1 MIELNITGIP
11 AELKQ
16 SARWVCWQ
24 LEDVTDG
31 DKLRKNAKVPKN
43 ARTGANA
50 QHNQP
55 ETWSTFSEAHAAHE
69 NRIDLKP
76 DKNTVAVHDRRGI
89 GMVLGKPFFGK
100 DLDQCIVDGVMDPEV
115 EAELAELNTYAEVSQ
130 SGTGVH
136 VIGHGDAPKEGHR
149 KDNREIYSCN
159 RYFVMTGNVIGDY
172 TEIRRFTPAEVKA
185 EFDKVKGGKQEF
197 KPLSAK
203 LAELMTRTD
212 FPDLSQA
219 VQSLLTALAYE
230 NCDPSFI
237 DAEFRKSK
245 LFLETHWGQKF
256 DRPDLHDSQIAKAI
270 AWAGSHPRREESS
283 TRSLIVIV
291 DNEAECKAL
300 EYIWDPVLPKGKLI
314 HFGGKSSEGKSPV
327 TVDLLARN
335 TSGSAWP
342 DGTPNTWGKK
352 HGILLNIEDSLEDT
366 ILPRYYLAGGAK
378 GMLHYIR
385 GIKVTKKDTA
395 HEAMLAFDQDFGALA
410 AYARTLAATPEGLGM
425 IVVDPATNY
434 CGAKKMNAEEDM
446 RSILTPLA
454 QLAEELGIVVITV
467 GHLNKSESKDPL
479 QRMMGATAFS
489 GVARGVH
496 MFSKDPEALDSAYHH
511 IMSPCRGEMFESFK
525 YHTTVVEQEFGGKKS
540 KVVKVVWDGRSTN
553 TAEDGLEQDGLK
565 NKKDVKRAGEA
576 LRQFLQSGK
585 RSAKECLTFMKDG
598 GFDLEKLKSDRV
610 REAAGVRSEQKTRQW
625 WWYLPAHAELFEP
638 PPEREKRLNEM
649 KQNGGPDY

>member
-1 MIELNITGIP
+1 M
-11 AELKQ
+11 
-16 SARWVCWQ
+16 SAF
-24 LEDVTDG
+24 
-31 DKLRKNAKVPKN
+31 
-43 ARTGANA
+43 
-50 QHNQP
+50 P
-55 ETWSTFSEAHAAHE
+55 ETVNEFPEDFFALLETLDPKHA
-69 NRIDLKP
+69 D
-76 DKNTVAVHDRRGI
+76 
-89 GMVLGKPFFGK
+89 
-100 DLDQCIVDGVMDPEV
+100 
-115 EAELAELNTYAEVSQ
+115 
-130 SGTGVH
+130 
-136 VIGHGDAPKEGHR
+136 
-149 KDNREIYSCN
+149 
-159 RYFVMTGNVIGDY
+159 
-172 TEIRRFTPAEVKA
+172 
-185 EFDKVKGGKQEF
+185 KQEF

-203 LAELMTRTD
+203 LADLMTRTD

-245 LFLETHWGQKF
+245 LFLETHWHEKF
-256 DRPDLHDSQIAKAI
+256 DRRDLHDPQIAKAI
-270 AWAGSHPRREESS
+270 AWVNSHPRRNTDHEAS

-335 TSGSAWP
+335 TSGAAWP

-410 AYARTLAATPEGLGM
+410 AYARQLAATPEGLGM

-525 YHTTVVEQEFGGKKS
+525 YHTIVVEQEFGGKKS
-540 KVVKVVWDGRSTN
+540 KVVKVVWDGRSKN

-576 LRQFLQSGK
+576 LRQFLQAGK
-585 RSAKECLTFMKDG
+585 RSAKECMAFMKDG
-598 GFDLEKLKSDRV
+598 GFDLDKLKSDRV
-610 REAAGVRSEQKTRQW
+610 REAAGVRSEQKNRQW
-625 WWYLPAHAELFEP
+625 WWFLPARAELFEP
-638 PPEREKRLNEM
+638 PPEREKRLGEI
-649 KQNGGPDY
+649 KQDEAPEF